1 MDSRLLA
8 TIIIFPIWLTLVL
21 VFRKQRQWL
30 LYYMFAAFGFTI
42 QLVFLAEHFGLDQ
55 IMVNI
60 ASFHSS
66 LLAKALGIPNEILS
80 QGRIML
86 TSKAGENIIL
96 KIGIECSAILEAT
109 VLVSLV
115 VFYPAFRRRQKL
127 LKIIFGLSL
136 TYVINILR
144 MFIIVFI
151 TFTYGTGAIYIA
163 HALIGRFFF
172 FIAAIILYWY
182 IITKPSIRGV
192 GLALRD
198 SVQLDELT
206 KQGKE
211 TNLKHSIAQAVAA
224 MLIIGV
230 ALGSF
235 KWSNDWQKSFGFISP
250 KKERPIIYP
259 EETEVET
266 FQGVSG
272 EESEVILRPLNFNKI
287 DNRFEFKNSK
297 PAELLG
303 LTADGSGTF
312 KFILQINGQAVKEDW
327 LEKDN
332 RELTWS
338 AIQLET
344 GDTIIVK
351 IVALQNPEEFKLSL
365 KMRNQNE

>member
-1 MDSRLLA
+1 MTSRLL
-8 TIIIFPIWLTLVL
+8 IVLISFPIWLTLVL

-30 LYYMFAAFGFTI
+30 LYYMFAAFGFTL
-42 QLVFLAEHFGLDQ
+42 LVVLTAEYFGLDQ

-66 LLAKALGIPNEILS
+66 LLAKTLGIPNEILS

-109 VLVSLV
+109 VLVALV

-151 TFTYGTGAIYIA
+151 TFTYGSGAIYIA

-192 GLALRD
+192 GLALRNR
-198 SVQLDELT
+198 VQLDKLT
-206 KQGKE
+206 KEGKE
-211 TNLKHSIAQAVAA
+211 TNLKHSIAQATAA
-224 MLIIGV
+224 ILIIGV

-235 KWSNDWQKSFGFISP
+235 MWSNDWQKSFGFISP

-259 EETEVET
+259 EETEVDTLQE
-266 FQGVSG
+266 VSG

-297 PAELLG
+297 SAELVG
-303 LTADGSGTF
+303 LAADGPGTL
-312 KFILQINGQAVKEDW
+312 KFILQINGQVVKEDW

-332 RELTWS
+332 QELTWP
-338 AIQLET
+338 ALKLET
-344 GDTIIVK
+344 GDNLTVK
-351 IVALQNPEEFKLSL
+351 IVALQNPEEFNLFLKL
-365 KMRNQNE
+365 RNQNE